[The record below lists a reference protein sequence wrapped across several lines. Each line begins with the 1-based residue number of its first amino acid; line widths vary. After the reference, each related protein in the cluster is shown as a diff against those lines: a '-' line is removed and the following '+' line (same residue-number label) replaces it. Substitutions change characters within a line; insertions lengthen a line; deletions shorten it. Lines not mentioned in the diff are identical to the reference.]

1 MFDIQMFGANDT
13 ITASNTVDIVA
24 GFVDGDTRTFKVPNP
39 RSDLTSSDI
48 ENVDT
53 WIAANNII
61 IGDRTGASS
70 TGINSAT
77 LVNTMK
83 TRLDLT

>member
-13 ITASNTVDIVA
+13 ITSSNTLDIIG
-24 GFVDGDTRTFKVPNP
+24 GFADGDTRTFKIPNP

-48 ENVDT
+48 ESLDA
-53 WIAANNII
+53 WIAANNVIV
-61 IGDRTGASS
+61 GDRTGASS

-77 LVNTMK
+77 LVETTK